1 MARGRRKYGSS
12 SRRSGGSKG
21 GGGKSM
27 SGKSMLM
34 LAGAA
39 VGGYFLYEKMNGS
52 LGAAHAVQ
60 TAKVQAANP
69 NLSQGQAAI
78 AAAAQ
83 LAQAAGQYAMTG
95 ANSANSLPYTDPNSV
110 PSSS

>member
-1 MARGRRKYGSS
+1 MAKRRRYRSGGGK
-12 SRRSGGSKG
+12 RRSGGGKG
-21 GGGKSM
+21 GGV
-27 SGKSMLM
+27 SGKTLALIG
-34 LAGAA
+34 LAGI
-39 VGGYFLYEKMNGS
+39 GGYMLYEKMNGS

-69 NLSQGQAAI
+69 QLSQDQAAI

-83 LAQAAGQYAMTG
+83 LAQAAGSWATSG
-95 ANSANSLPYTDPNSV
+95 AGSANSLPFTNPANI